1 MFDLI
6 TIRFK
11 ESSAR
16 QGANHQW
23 QRPNFL
29 LDTGQRMLPLLSSWK
44 IGQQVKWKGVTEKV
58 DISSRLCL
66 PQLSGVMTSSTRHCC
81 AFFHVPKRSRKAAR
95 AA

>member
-6 TIRFK
+6 TIGFK

-29 LDTGQRMLPLLSSWK
+29 LDTGQRMLPLLSSSK
-44 IGQQVKWKGVTEKV
+44 IGQQVDGKFRSHTCETLESGY
-58 DISSRLCL
+58 L
-66 PQLSGVMTSSTRHCC
+66 PVNGT
-81 AFFHVPKRSRKAAR
+81 
-95 AA
+95 